1 VRFVLGIDI
10 GGTNL
15 VVGSVAEDGSRIV
28 ATASEP
34 THAEA
39 GAKDVL
45 ERLVNLAERAIAATT
60 KEVPGAEILGV
71 GVGAPGPLD
80 TKRGIVLLTPNL
92 GWVNLPLRQIIHD
105 RLGLPAALDND
116 ANCAVLGEWWVGAAR
131 GARHAIGITIGT
143 GIGGGLILDGKL
155 YHGASD
161 VAGEI
166 GHTTIDT
173 EGRRCKCGNYGC
185 LEAYASGPN
194 IAVRAVEEIEAGAVS
209 RLPSLVNGDLSK
221 VTAQTVYQAAQDG
234 DDLALEVV
242 NDTARFLGVG
252 IGNLL
257 NVFNPEVV
265 VVCGGVTAAGD
276 HLFVPLRRETAR
288 RAFKPA
294 VAACRIVPGELAGT
308 AGVYG
313 AAKAFLDQTLGA
325 YGRRH
330 RVAGVGPHPRSR
342 PAGAADRG
350 MGRRRVRAGRAG
362 REPSARLGDRAAHQG
377 RARPRSAGGRAAQG
391 TRAAGAGGPLCG
403 GAGPQQP
410 GGAPLPVGGA
420 PLRADERRGPPL
432 DLARAGP
439 HGDGPRRHLPQLHFR
454 FRAHAGYGPGAA
466 TGFSR
471 PDLRRPA

>member
-1 VRFVLGIDI
+1 MRFVLGVDI

-15 VVGSVAEDGSRIV
+15 VVGSVAEDGSTV
-28 ATASEP
+28 LAAASEP

-39 GAKDVL
+39 GATDVVD
-45 ERLVNLAERAIAATT
+45 RLVELAERAIVATRR
-60 KEVPGAEILGV
+60 EAPGAEILGV

-92 GWVNLPLRQIIHD
+92 GWVNMPLREIIHD

-143 GIGGGLILDGKL
+143 GIGGGLVLDGRL

-194 IAVRAVEEIEAGAVS
+194 IAIRAIEEIEAGAVS
-209 RLPSLVNGDLSK
+209 RLPSYVGGDLK
-221 VTAQTVYQAAQDG
+221 QITAQTVYLAAQEG
-234 DDLALEVV
+234 DELALEVV
-242 NDTARFLGVG
+242 NDTAKFLGVG

-265 VVCGGVTAAGD
+265 VVCGGVTLAGD
-276 HLFVPLRRETAR
+276 HLFVPLRREVSR

-294 VAACRIVPGELAGT
+294 VAACRIVPGELVGT

-313 AAKAFLDQTLGA
+313 AAKAFLDQTA
-325 YGRRH
+325 
-330 RVAGVGPHPRSR
+330 
-342 PAGAADRG
+342 
-350 MGRRRVRAGRAG
+350 
-362 REPSARLGDRAAHQG
+362 
-377 RARPRSAGGRAAQG
+377 
-391 TRAAGAGGPLCG
+391 
-403 GAGPQQP
+403 
-410 GGAPLPVGGA
+410 
-420 PLRADERRGPPL
+420 
-432 DLARAGP
+432 ARA
-439 HGDGPRRHLPQLHFR
+439 
-454 FRAHAGYGPGAA
+454 
-466 TGFSR
+466 
-471 PDLRRPA
+471 

>member
-15 VVGSVAEDGSRIV
+15 VVGSVSEDGSRIV

-45 ERLVNLAERAIAATT
+45 ERLVGLAERAIAATRQ
-60 KEVPGAEILGV
+60 EVPEAEILGV

-194 IAVRAVEEIEAGAVS
+194 IALRAVEEIEAGAVS
-209 RLPSLVNGDLSK
+209 RLPSLVGGDLSK

-234 DDLALEVV
+234 DDLAMEVV

-257 NVFNPEVV
+257 NVFNPEAV
-265 VVCGGVTAAGD
+265 VVCGGVTLAGD
-276 HLFVPLRRETAR
+276 HLFVPLRREVAR

-294 VAACRIVPGELAGT
+294 VTACRIVPGELAGT

-313 AAKAFLDQTLGA
+313 AVKAFLDQTLGA
-325 YGRRH
+325 
-330 RVAGVGPHPRSR
+330 
-342 PAGAADRG
+342 
-350 MGRRRVRAGRAG
+350 
-362 REPSARLGDRAAHQG
+362 
-377 RARPRSAGGRAAQG
+377 
-391 TRAAGAGGPLCG
+391 
-403 GAGPQQP
+403 
-410 GGAPLPVGGA
+410 
-420 PLRADERRGPPL
+420 
-432 DLARAGP
+432 
-439 HGDGPRRHLPQLHFR
+439 
-454 FRAHAGYGPGAA
+454 
-466 TGFSR
+466 
-471 PDLRRPA
+471 

>member
-15 VVGSVAEDGSRIV
+15 VVGCVAENGS
-28 ATASEP
+28 ALHAEASEP

-39 GAKDVL
+39 GSSDVVD
-45 ERLVNLAERAIAATT
+45 RLVTLAERSIARTRR
-60 KEVPGAEILGV
+60 EVPGARIVGV

-80 TKRGIVLLTPNL
+80 TRSGIVLLTPNL

-131 GARHAIGITIGT
+131 GTRHAIGLTIGT
-143 GIGGGLILDGKL
+143 GIGGGIILDGHL

-194 IAVRAVEEIEAGAVS
+194 IAVRAREALEAGAES
-209 RLPSLVNGDLSK
+209 ILPGQVGGDLERI
-221 VTAQTVYQAAQDG
+221 TAQTVYEAAARG
-234 DDLALEVV
+234 DELALEVV
-242 NDTARFLGVG
+242 NDTAKFLAVGVA
-252 IGNLL
+252 NLL

-265 VVCGGVTAAGD
+265 VICGGVTLAGD
-276 HLFVPLRRETAR
+276 HLFVPLRREVSR

-294 VAACRIVPGELAGT
+294 VAACRIVPGELVGT

-313 AAKAFLDQTLGA
+313 AAKVFLDA
-325 YGRRH
+325 E
-330 RVAGVGPHPRSR
+330 
-342 PAGAADRG
+342 RG
-350 MGRRRVRAGRAG
+350 GG
-362 REPSARLGDRAAHQG
+362 
-377 RARPRSAGGRAAQG
+377 SAGQ
-391 TRAAGAGGPLCG
+391 
-403 GAGPQQP
+403 
-410 GGAPLPVGGA
+410 VV
-420 PLRADERRGPPL
+420 
-432 DLARAGP
+432 
-439 HGDGPRRHLPQLHFR
+439 
-454 FRAHAGYGPGAA
+454 
-466 TGFSR
+466 S
-471 PDLRRPA
+471 

>member
-15 VVGSVAEDGSRIV
+15 VVGSVAEDGSTVV

-34 THAEA
+34 TQSEA
-39 GAKDVL
+39 GATDVL
-45 ERLVNLAERAIAATT
+45 DRLVSLAERAIAATRR
-60 KEVPGAEILGV
+60 EAPGADILGI

-92 GWVNLPLRQIIHD
+92 GWVNMPLRQIIHD

-143 GIGGGLILDGKL
+143 GIGGGLILDGRL

-194 IAVRAVEEIEAGAVS
+194 IALRAVEELQAGAES
-209 RLPSLVNGDLSK
+209 RLRALVNDDLSQI
-221 VTAQTVYQAAQDG
+221 TAQTVYQAAADG
-234 DDLALEVV
+234 DELALEVV
-242 NDTARFLGVG
+242 NDTAKFLGVG

-265 VVCGGVTAAGD
+265 VVCGGVTLAGA
-276 HLFVPLRRETAR
+276 HLFEPLRREVAR

-313 AAKAFLDQTLGA
+313 AAKVFLDQT
-325 YGRRH
+325 
-330 RVAGVGPHPRSR
+330 
-342 PAGAADRG
+342 
-350 MGRRRVRAGRAG
+350 
-362 REPSARLGDRAAHQG
+362 
-377 RARPRSAGGRAAQG
+377 
-391 TRAAGAGGPLCG
+391 AAGA
-403 GAGPQQP
+403 
-410 GGAPLPVGGA
+410 
-420 PLRADERRGPPL
+420 
-432 DLARAGP
+432 
-439 HGDGPRRHLPQLHFR
+439 
-454 FRAHAGYGPGAA
+454 
-466 TGFSR
+466 
-471 PDLRRPA
+471 

>member
-10 GGTNL
+10 GGTNV
-15 VVGSVAEDGSRIV
+15 VVGGVAEDGSALV
-28 ATASEP
+28 AGDSEP

-39 GAKDVL
+39 GASDVL
-45 ERLVNLAERAIAATT
+45 DRLVALASRAIERIRQ
-60 KEVPGAEILGV
+60 EVPGAEILGV

-80 TKRGIVLLTPNL
+80 TRRGIVLLTPNL
-92 GWVNLPLRQIIHD
+92 GWVDMPLRQIIHD

-131 GARHAIGITIGT
+131 GSRHAIGITIGT
-143 GIGGGLILDGKL
+143 GIGGGLILDGRL

-173 EGRRCKCGNYGC
+173 EGRHCKCGNYGC

-194 IAVRAVEEIEAGAVS
+194 IALRAIEALEAGAES
-209 RLPSLVNGDLSK
+209 RLPAYVAGDLRQ

-234 DDLALEVV
+234 DELALEVV
-242 NDTARFLGVG
+242 NDTAKFLGVG

-265 VVCGGVTAAGD
+265 VVCGGVTLAGD
-276 HLFVPLRRETAR
+276 HLFVPMRREVAR

-313 AAKAFLDQTLGA
+313 AARVFLDQT
-325 YGRRH
+325 
-330 RVAGVGPHPRSR
+330 
-342 PAGAADRG
+342 AA
-350 MGRRRVRAGRAG
+350 
-362 REPSARLGDRAAHQG
+362 SA
-377 RARPRSAGGRAAQG
+377 
-391 TRAAGAGGPLCG
+391 
-403 GAGPQQP
+403 
-410 GGAPLPVGGA
+410 
-420 PLRADERRGPPL
+420 
-432 DLARAGP
+432 
-439 HGDGPRRHLPQLHFR
+439 
-454 FRAHAGYGPGAA
+454 
-466 TGFSR
+466 
-471 PDLRRPA
+471 

>member
-1 VRFVLGIDI
+1 MVRFVLGIDI

-15 VVGSVAEDGSRIV
+15 VVGSVAEDGSAMV
-28 ATASEP
+28 ASASEP

-39 GAKDVL
+39 GASDVVD
-45 ERLVNLAERAIAATT
+45 RLVGLAERAIATT
-60 KEVPGAEILGV
+60 RREAPGAEILGV

-92 GWVNLPLRQIIHD
+92 GWVNMPLRQLIHD

-143 GIGGGLILDGKL
+143 GIGGGLIIDGQL

-166 GHTTIDT
+166 GHTTIHT

-194 IAVRAVEEIEAGAVS
+194 IALRAVEELEAGAES
-209 RLPSLVNGDLSK
+209 RLRGLVGGDLGK
-221 VTAQTVYQAAQDG
+221 ITAQTVYQAAADG
-234 DDLALEVV
+234 DELALEVV
-242 NDTARFLGVG
+242 NDTAKVLGVG

-265 VVCGGVTAAGD
+265 VVCGGVTLAGD
-276 HLFVPLRRETAR
+276 HLFEPLRREVAR

-294 VAACRIVPGELAGT
+294 VTACRIVPGELAGT

-313 AAKAFLDQTLGA
+313 AAKIFLDQT
-325 YGRRH
+325 
-330 RVAGVGPHPRSR
+330 
-342 PAGAADRG
+342 AA
-350 MGRRRVRAGRAG
+350 
-362 REPSARLGDRAAHQG
+362 SA
-377 RARPRSAGGRAAQG
+377 
-391 TRAAGAGGPLCG
+391 
-403 GAGPQQP
+403 
-410 GGAPLPVGGA
+410 
-420 PLRADERRGPPL
+420 
-432 DLARAGP
+432 
-439 HGDGPRRHLPQLHFR
+439 
-454 FRAHAGYGPGAA
+454 
-466 TGFSR
+466 
-471 PDLRRPA
+471 

>member
-1 VRFVLGIDI
+1 MRFVLGIDI

-15 VVGSVAEDGSRIV
+15 VVGSVAEDGSSIL
-28 ATASEP
+28 ATASEQ

-45 ERLVNLAERAIAATT
+45 ERLVCLAESAIAATRR
-60 KEVPGAEILGV
+60 EAPDAEILGV

-92 GWVNLPLRQIIHD
+92 GWVNLPLRQIIHE
-105 RLGLPAALDND
+105 RLGLPASLDND

-131 GARHAIGITIGT
+131 GAKTAIGITIGT

-194 IAVRAVEEIEAGAVS
+194 IALRAVEEIEAGAVS
-209 RLPSLVNGDLSK
+209 RLASLVGGDLTK
-221 VTAQTVYQAAQDG
+221 ITAQTVYQAAADG

-242 NDTARFLGVG
+242 NDTAKFLGVG

-265 VVCGGVTAAGD
+265 VVCGGVTLAGD
-276 HLFVPLRRETAR
+276 HLFVPLQREVAR

-294 VAACRIVPGELAGT
+294 VAACRIVPGELVGT

-313 AAKAFLDQTLGA
+313 AAKAFLDQT
-325 YGRRH
+325 
-330 RVAGVGPHPRSR
+330 
-342 PAGAADRG
+342 AA
-350 MGRRRVRAGRAG
+350 
-362 REPSARLGDRAAHQG
+362 SA
-377 RARPRSAGGRAAQG
+377 
-391 TRAAGAGGPLCG
+391 
-403 GAGPQQP
+403 
-410 GGAPLPVGGA
+410 
-420 PLRADERRGPPL
+420 
-432 DLARAGP
+432 
-439 HGDGPRRHLPQLHFR
+439 
-454 FRAHAGYGPGAA
+454 
-466 TGFSR
+466 
-471 PDLRRPA
+471 

>member
-1 VRFVLGIDI
+1 MRFVLGIDI

-45 ERLVNLAERAIAATT
+45 ERLVSLADRAIAATR
-60 KEVPGAEILGV
+60 KEVAGAEILGV

-194 IAVRAVEEIEAGAVS
+194 IALRAVEEIEAGAVS
-209 RLPSLVNGDLSK
+209 RLPSLVHGDLTK
-221 VTAQTVYQAAQDG
+221 ITAQTVYQAAADG
-234 DDLALEVV
+234 DELALEVV
-242 NDTARFLGVG
+242 NDTAKFLGVG

-325 YGRRH
+325 
-330 RVAGVGPHPRSR
+330 
-342 PAGAADRG
+342 
-350 MGRRRVRAGRAG
+350 
-362 REPSARLGDRAAHQG
+362 
-377 RARPRSAGGRAAQG
+377 
-391 TRAAGAGGPLCG
+391 
-403 GAGPQQP
+403 
-410 GGAPLPVGGA
+410 
-420 PLRADERRGPPL
+420 
-432 DLARAGP
+432 
-439 HGDGPRRHLPQLHFR
+439 
-454 FRAHAGYGPGAA
+454 
-466 TGFSR
+466 
-471 PDLRRPA
+471 

>member
-15 VVGSVAEDGSRIV
+15 VVGSVSEDGSRIV

-45 ERLVNLAERAIAATT
+45 ERLVGLAERAIAATR
-60 KEVPGAEILGV
+60 KELPGAEILGV

-194 IAVRAVEEIEAGAVS
+194 IALRAVEEIEAGAVS
-209 RLPSLVNGDLSK
+209 RLPSLVGGDLSK

-257 NVFNPEVV
+257 NVFNPEAV
-265 VVCGGVTAAGD
+265 VVCGGVTLAGD
-276 HLFVPLRRETAR
+276 HLFVPLRREVAR

-294 VAACRIVPGELAGT
+294 VSACRIVPGELAGT

-325 YGRRH
+325 
-330 RVAGVGPHPRSR
+330 
-342 PAGAADRG
+342 
-350 MGRRRVRAGRAG
+350 
-362 REPSARLGDRAAHQG
+362 
-377 RARPRSAGGRAAQG
+377 
-391 TRAAGAGGPLCG
+391 
-403 GAGPQQP
+403 
-410 GGAPLPVGGA
+410 
-420 PLRADERRGPPL
+420 
-432 DLARAGP
+432 
-439 HGDGPRRHLPQLHFR
+439 
-454 FRAHAGYGPGAA
+454 
-466 TGFSR
+466 
-471 PDLRRPA
+471 